1 MSGEELA
8 TVASADVESV
18 RSLKSHLCALYN
30 LPTCMQQLVHDG
42 FILDDAAKLHA
53 PKDLQMVLLPVS
65 GAKGRGFGARSR
77 EAAKGLLGAAASG
90 DVGTTRF
97 LLEAGVDPNWHA
109 DGCQTAL
116 ISASDLGHIACVRLL
131 LKAGACTFFCNT
143 AGSTALDRAC
153 DRGHVEIVRALVEAG
168 AARDSWGKVG
178 QEAATALSHACDK
191 GHAEIVRILFEA
203 GVDKA
208 SLGTALTLACY
219 RGHGEIARV
228 LVDAGAQKDL
238 TIRIPHV
245 LPNAVANK
253 EVNNGDEKAALMHAC
268 LSGHV
273 KILFVEAAAKLDSKN
288 RMGFTAL
295 IWARR
300 KSPVE
305 IVRVLADAGVGKDAK
320 SSIDNTALMHAC
332 LQDHCGDARVLL
344 EAVAAKVLESQLG
357 RTALL
362 LAWAS
367 LEAGVDP
374 ILCQQ
379 GLGLAGFRVGR
390 RKQIR
395 CHARIYSRPN

>member
-1 MSGEELA
+1 
-8 TVASADVESV
+8 
-18 RSLKSHLCALYN
+18 
-30 LPTCMQQLVHDG
+30 
-42 FILDDAAKLHA
+42 
-53 PKDLQMVLLPVS
+53 
-65 GAKGRGFGARSR
+65 
-77 EAAKGLLGAAASG
+77 
-90 DVGTTRF
+90 
-97 LLEAGVDPNWHA
+97 VDPNWHA

-253 EVNNGDEKAALMHAC
+253 EVNNGDEKAALIHAC

-305 IVRVLADAGVGKDAK
+305 IVRVLADAAGWQGCQKQHRQH
-320 SSIDNTALMHAC
+320 SSHAC
-332 LQDHCGDARVLL
+332 MSSRPLWRC
-344 EAVAAKVLESQLG
+344 SS
-357 RTALL
+357 
-362 LAWAS
+362 AS
-367 LEAGVDP
+367 GSCSSKGFGEPVGPHSSSV
-374 ILCQQ
+374 
-379 GLGLAGFRVGR
+379 GLGILGSW
-390 RKQIR
+390 
-395 CHARIYSRPN
+395 C